1 MHLHC
6 LLNSFS
12 KLNEKKVYEPHYF
25 NNLCEKFIHM
35 RIVEDEYGNRFLEI
49 ENKEDFRKFKEDL
62 LKRAKEKANARK
74 PSYEI
79 QPPK

>member
-1 MHLHC
+1 MRRKSIGHII
-6 LLNSFS
+6 LLTS
-12 KLNEKKVYEPHYF
+12 V
-25 NNLCEKFIHM
+25 EKFIHM

-74 PSYEI
+74 PSYET

>member
-1 MHLHC
+1 M
-6 LLNSFS
+6 
-12 KLNEKKVYEPHYF
+12 Y
-25 NNLCEKFIHM
+25 M

-79 QPPK
+79 QSPK